1 MKEDM
6 HKIQK
11 QTGNVFAATLIAAQR
26 VRELNFERK
35 AAEELAAREA
45 LQANRAVFNRK
56 SETKISQALREIE
69 TGVIDKDYL
78 MKIKHRVKKTKA
90 R

>member
-1 MKEDM
+1 MKEDV

-11 QTGNVFAATLIAAQR
+11 QTGNMFVATLIAAQR
-26 VRELNFERK
+26 VRELSAERK

-69 TGVIDKDYL
+69 TGLIDKDYL
-78 MKIKHRVKKTKA
+78 MKIKHRIKKTKL